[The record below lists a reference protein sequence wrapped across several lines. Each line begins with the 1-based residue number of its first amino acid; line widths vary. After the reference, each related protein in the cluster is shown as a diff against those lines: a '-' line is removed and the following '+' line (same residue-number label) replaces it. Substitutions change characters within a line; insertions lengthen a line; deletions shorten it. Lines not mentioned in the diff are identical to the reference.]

1 MKPHYSEADLLETY
15 YMPPCDSTPVM
26 VHLSGC
32 PECTARYEHLDR
44 KLRELAAPP
53 AEKPET
59 FWSRQRLSIA
69 RRIAV
74 QPHRT
79 RIASVAGIAAAALL
93 SFITGAA
100 IMYHQLKPSPR
111 PSTASVKTAVVAKAP
126 SVDDMHAPINPWQ
139 SDELKSYHEVVQ
151 WESWV
156 TEQDK
161 DGGSL

>member
-15 YMPPCDSTPVM
+15 YMRPCDSTPVM

-32 PECTARYEHLDR
+32 AECTARYEQLDR
-44 KLRELAAPP
+44 KLRELATPP

-74 QPHRT
+74 LPHRT
-79 RIASVAGIAAAALL
+79 RIASVARIAAAALL
-93 SFITGAA
+93 SFISGAA
-100 IMYHQLKPSPR
+100 IMYHELNPSAPATT
-111 PSTASVKTAVVAKAP
+111 SANSAVVAKAP
-126 SVDDMHAPINPWQ
+126 TADNMHAPINPWE

-151 WESWV
+151 WESWM

-161 DGGSL
+161 EGGSL

>member
-15 YMPPCDSTPVM
+15 YLQPCQSTAVM

-32 PECTARYEHLDR
+32 AECTARYERLDQ
-44 KLRELAAPP
+44 KLRELSAPP
-53 AEKPET
+53 AEKPES
-59 FWSRQRLSIA
+59 FWTRQRLSIA
-69 RRIAV
+69 RRIAG

-79 RIASVAGIAAAALL
+79 RIAGMAKVAAAALL

-100 IMYHQLKPSPR
+100 IMYRLQPAKPVTT
-111 PSTASVKTAVVAKAP
+111 TANKSAVVAKAP
-126 SVDDMHAPINPWQ
+126 TVDEMHAPINPWQ

-156 TEQDK
+156 TEQDEQ
-161 DGGSL
+161 GGSL